1 MNKFS
6 SSADHLEGIES
17 SPIGLVMNVE
27 GFAFRPYTA
36 EPIFALA
43 YIALAYIRLRH
54 TYWFQELSERSKTRC
69 AVFLYHTH
77 VI

>member
-17 SPIGLVMNVE
+17 SPIGLFMNVE
-27 GFAFRPYTA
+27 GFASYTA

-69 AVFLYHTH
+69 AVFLYDTH
-77 VI
+77 AI